1 MVNAPMTSTS
11 IRRTALSA
19 TLVLSALV
27 SGTLVLGLGGHALAR
42 GGSGGGD
49 GLSPYAAL
57 SGNDRSAG
65 VNNGN
70 YRDPALDPYL
80 GAYEGR
86 YDRPVRERYRP
97 SRQPYYGTPY

>member
-1 MVNAPMTSTS
+1 MSNGPAQSKS
-11 IRRTALSA
+11 ILRT
-19 TLVLSALV
+19 TLAA
-27 SGTLVLGLGGHALAR
+27 TLVLGLCGGALAR
-42 GGSGGGD
+42 GGGSGGD

>member
-1 MVNAPMTSTS
+1 MAHNAMMATA
-11 IRRTALSA
+11 IRRTTLSA
-19 TLVLSALV
+19 TLVL
-27 SGTLVLGLGGHALAR
+27 GTLVLGLGGGALAR

-86 YDRPVRERYRP
+86 YDRPVRARPRP
-97 SRQPYYGTPY
+97 SRQPYDGTPY

>member
-1 MVNAPMTSTS
+1 MVNGPTTSTA

-19 TLVLSALV
+19 SLVLANLM
-27 SGTLVLGLGGHALAR
+27 LGLGGSALAR
-42 GGSGGGD
+42 GGSGSSGD